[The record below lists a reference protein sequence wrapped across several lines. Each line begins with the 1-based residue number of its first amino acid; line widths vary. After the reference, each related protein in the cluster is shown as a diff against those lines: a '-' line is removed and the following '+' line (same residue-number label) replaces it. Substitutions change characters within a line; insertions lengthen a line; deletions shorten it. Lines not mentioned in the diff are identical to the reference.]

1 MTRRS
6 WELVTPNLAGEL
18 VCLRAWRP
26 GEGAALEPACGDEDI
41 CRFTSVPRAYSAL
54 DAEAWIARQERR
66 RIAGEAIVLA
76 INERG
81 TARPVG
87 MVGLFGLD
95 SPDQCGRLGYWLI
108 RDWRGRGLARDAV
121 GLLAYWAFGEL
132 ALRALHIDIEPAN
145 SASRRLAEALGA
157 QPIGSV
163 HRDLLSEEVALTRF
177 ILTKRTPPTQ
187 A

>member
-1 MTRRS
+1 M
-6 WELVTPNLAGEL
+6 TPNLAGKL

-26 GEGAALEPACGDEDI
+26 GEGPALEPVCVDEGI
-41 CRFTSVPRAYSAL
+41 GRFTSVPRAYSAL

-108 RDWRGRGLARDAV
+108 RGWRGRGLAREQSDSSRLGPSANYHSACSTSTLSQPTRLRDASQKR
-121 GLLAYWAFGEL
+121 WA
-132 ALRALHIDIEPAN
+132 RN
-145 SASRRLAEALGA
+145 RSAAC
-157 QPIGSV
+157 
-163 HRDLLSEEVALTRF
+163 
-177 ILTKRTPPTQ
+177 TKTS
-187 A
+187 